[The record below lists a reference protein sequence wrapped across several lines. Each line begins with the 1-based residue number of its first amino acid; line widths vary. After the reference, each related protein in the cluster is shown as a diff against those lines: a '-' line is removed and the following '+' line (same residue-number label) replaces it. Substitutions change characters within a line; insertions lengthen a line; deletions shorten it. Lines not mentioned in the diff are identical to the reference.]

1 MIDAGW
7 DFYLDRPRLKSNWMV
22 TTSGRRVEEG
32 SWKRLAIVWPMI
44 VATPLEEETAG
55 SSFNASPS
63 SMAPRIS
70 TTKKDCEGGRERDGG
85 KPARER
91 ERDGKARARGKC
103 AWKRAVEKQA
113 MNQARNTKLIDVV
126 WCEIHACYSLWMFL
140 IWGIYFVN
148 PNYSP
153 NNSMIT
159 YIHIYLPCAS
169 SN

>member
-70 TTKKDCEGGRERDGG
+70 RTKKDCEGGRERDGG
-85 KPARER
+85 TPARER
-91 ERDGKARARGKC
+91 ERWESARARKVC
-103 AWKRAVEKQA
+103 VKACSWKASDEPSKEYQVNR
-113 MNQARNTKLIDVV
+113 RGLV
-126 WCEIHACYSLWMFL
+126 WNPRLLFSLNVFNL
-140 IWGIYFVN
+140 GDLFCK
-148 PNYSP
+148 SQLF
-153 NNSMIT
+153 S
-159 YIHIYLPCAS
+159 
-169 SN
+169 